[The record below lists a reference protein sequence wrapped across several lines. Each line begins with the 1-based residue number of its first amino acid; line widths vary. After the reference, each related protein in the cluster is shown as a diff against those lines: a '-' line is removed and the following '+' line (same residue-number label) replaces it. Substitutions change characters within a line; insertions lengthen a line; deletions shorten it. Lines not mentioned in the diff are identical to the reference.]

1 MSTTTETPDPST
13 PEVRQP
19 SVPAQVKFSFGTDAV
34 AKKEFYEALTEFIK
48 NFGGSISKKAQLDA
62 DDTVEN
68 AERWRN
74 KSKFADFEF
83 RLNKKFRVSSLFIP
97 VESIKIR
104 SSKDTLQ
111 FKGRNAGA
119 PNLLVFS
126 VLPPAD
132 ENLTPWTVEVDEEL
146 VRRWLGYG
154 MIY

>member
-1 MSTTTETPDPST
+1 MSTTTDTPDPST

-19 SVPAQVKFSFGTDAV
+19 AVPAQVKFSFGSDAT

-48 NFGGSISKKAQLDA
+48 NFGESVSKKAKLDA
-62 DDTVEN
+62 DDTIN
-68 AERWRN
+68 SSERWRRDN
-74 KSKFADFEF
+74 KFADYEF
-83 RLNKKFRVSSLFIP
+83 RLNKKFRVGPLFAP

-104 SSKDTLQ
+104 SSKDSLQ

-126 VLPPAD
+126 VLPPED
-132 ENLTPWTVEVDEEL
+132 ENLTPWIVEVDEDL
-146 VRRWLGYG
+146 VRRWLRYG